1 MSNLSFARI
10 MFGTNENISAAPR
23 MSASGLSSVTSG
35 ADTLSGSDRVQLS
48 LQELLH
54 KAWLVLSSKS

>member
-1 MSNLSFARI
+1 